1 MIEYKTI
8 EMDLML
14 MDDYEVE
21 IVNPEA
27 FEQNKISQQ
36 RLAKWLLEFGLRIG
50 TIHDPRVPEKRSA

>member
-1 MIEYKTI
+1 MP
-8 EMDLML
+8 

-27 FEQNKISQQ
+27 FEQNKIAQK

-50 TIHDPRVPEKRSA
+50 TIHDPRVPEERSA